1 MGIWGSP
8 GLYPRPDLGF
18 GSKKYISVF
27 LNDLNAF
34 FMVYIDRYEYYLSNG
49 TKNLKIASSY
59 GVGGPIYWILAP
71 AVNINQFCLEI
82 TATEW

>member
-1 MGIWGSP
+1 MGS
-8 GLYPRPDLGF
+8 

-27 LNDLNAF
+27 FNDLNAF

-59 GVGGPIYWILAP
+59 GVGGSIYWILGP
-71 AVNINQFCLEI
+71 RTNIYPIMPYIHI
-82 TATEW
+82 TDW